1 MKTLVR
7 VEYIP
12 LGTVWSGNVNPISD
26 RLSEIHNDVNTI
38 RWEVDY
44 LNFEGK
50 LTGAIITHFNEV
62 DVEELY
68 V

>member
-1 MKTLVR
+1 MKTMVR

-26 RLSEIHNDVNTI
+26 RLTEIHNDNNTV
-38 RWEVDY
+38 RWEVEY

-50 LTGAIITHFNEV
+50 MTGAIITNFIEV
-62 DVEELY
+62 DAEELY

>member
-12 LGTVWSGNVNPISD
+12 LGTVWSGNINPISD
-26 RLSEIHNDVNTI
+26 RLTEIHNDNNIV
-38 RWEVDY
+38 RWEVEY

-50 LTGAIITHFNEV
+50 MTGAIITNFIEV
-62 DVEELY
+62 DAEELY

>member
-1 MKTLVR
+1 MKTMVR

-12 LGTVWSGNVNPISD
+12 LGTMWSGNVNQISD
-26 RLSEIHNDVNTI
+26 RLTEIHNDNNIV
-38 RWEVDY
+38 RWEVEY

-50 LTGAIITHFNEV
+50 MTGAIITLFSEV